1 MQAKL
6 PNFPPSIFA
15 LMSGLAHKHRAVNLS
30 QGFPDFDCAPQLK
43 VRLQHYVEA
52 GYNQYAPLA
61 GVAELNQQI
70 AAKIERLYNQSYNP
84 QEEITMTAG
93 ATQALYGA
101 IAAFVRP
108 EDEVILLEPA
118 YDLYRPVIEMQG
130 ALVRSYQMKAPDW
143 KVAWQAV
150 EDLISSKTRM
160 LIINSPHN
168 PTGSLLQEEDL
179 KALAGILDRWPQL
192 LLLSDEVYEHLV
204 LDGQQHHSVLKYPA
218 MRRQTMAA
226 FSFGKTLHAT
236 GWKLGYLVA
245 DAPLMHEFRK
255 LHQFNVFC
263 VNTPMQYAIA
273 DYLAESREYEQLSGL
288 FQRKRDHFLEGLA
301 QTKFE
306 FNPTQGTYFQIA
318 SYRHISDANDLAFA
332 KYLTEEKGLAT
343 IPVSPFYANG
353 QDDKLLRFC
362 FAKEDSTLDAALDIL
377 QSL

>member
-1 MQAKL
+1 MQTKL
-6 PNFPPSIFA
+6 PELPPSIFSV
-15 LMSGLAHKHRAVNLS
+15 MSTLAQKHRAVNLS

-43 VRLQHYVEA
+43 ERLQHYVEA
-52 GYNQYAPLA
+52 GYNQYAPL
-61 GVAELNQQI
+61 GGLPELNQQI
-70 AAKIERLYNQSYNP
+70 AHKIERLYQQSYSP

-108 EDEVILLEPA
+108 RDEVILLEPA

-130 ALVRSYQMKAPDW
+130 ALAKSYQMKAPDW
-143 KVAWQAV
+143 KVDWEAV
-150 EDLISSKTRM
+150 EDLISDKTRM
-160 LIINSPHN
+160 IIINSPHN
-168 PTGSLLQEEDL
+168 PTGSLLGAEDL
-179 KALAGILDRWPQL
+179 EALAGVLERWPQL

-204 LDGQQHHSVLKYPA
+204 LDGKQHHSVLKYPA
-218 MRRQTMAA
+218 MRRQSMAA

-255 LHQFNVFC
+255 LHQFTVFC
-263 VNTPMQYAIA
+263 VNAPMQYAIA
-273 DYLAESREYEQLSGL
+273 DYLAEYRDYEQLSSL
-288 FQRKRDHFLEGLA
+288 FQRKRDRFLEGLA
-301 QTKFE
+301 KTKLE

-318 SYRHISDANDLAFA
+318 SYRNISNTADLAFA

-353 QDDKLLRFC
+353 QDDQLLRFC
-362 FAKEDSTLDAALDIL
+362 FAKEDATLDAAIDIL
-377 QSL
+377 LSL